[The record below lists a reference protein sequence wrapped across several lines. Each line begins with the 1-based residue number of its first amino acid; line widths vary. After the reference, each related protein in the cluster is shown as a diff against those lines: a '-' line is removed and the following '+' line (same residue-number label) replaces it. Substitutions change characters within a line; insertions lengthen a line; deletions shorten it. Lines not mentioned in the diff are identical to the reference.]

1 MEFFKKIFDLPFM
14 QPLADAGGS
23 VFIVGGC
30 VRDHILGKEPKDIDM
45 VVCDLPFESLKSVL
59 EQYGRCDLVG
69 ESFGVIKFTHDNI
82 TYDVALP
89 RVDKKIDGEKGHKS
103 IEAQSDHT
111 LSIEA
116 DLYRRDFTCNALCIG
131 RNLVLI
137 DPYGGME
144 DIQDGKI
151 ACVAP
156 EAFIDDPLRMLRA
169 IQFAPRFE
177 FDLDSQTMKLIKDN
191 KQLIKEIA
199 PERVLD
205 ELNKPFEKHGNI
217 PYFGFLLKET
227 GLFFEIF
234 GRELNLN
241 RLDCSTRLSELLHFA
256 IADGEIKTAEFY
268 KKYHPNMNKDLFNE
282 LHSFD
287 IVYGPMKQNIYRTMF
302 EAMKKTNFILMSGHI
317 QEKFRE
323 PFLMGELP
331 QNRSEVALT
340 GDDLLAMGFKEGK
353 ETGTQL
359 EEIITAI
366 FNRTVKNEKAALKE
380 LVRNSVVLS

>member
-1 MEFFKKIFDLPFM
+1 MDQFKEIFALPFV
-14 QPLADAGGS
+14 QTIVEHNGEAY
-23 VFIVGGC
+23 IVGGS
-30 VRDHILGKEPKDIDM
+30 VRDHILGKDPKDVDM
-45 VVCDLPFESLKSVL
+45 IVTGIPFEELL
-59 EQYGRCDLVG
+59 ALLRTHGHADLVG
-69 ESFGVIKFTHDNI
+69 ESFGVIKFTHDGI
-82 TYDVALP
+82 TYDIALP
-89 RVDKKIDGEKGHKS
+89 RTDRKIEGAKGHKS
-103 IEAQSDHT
+103 IETQSDHT

-116 DLYRRDFTCNALCIG
+116 DLYRRDFTINAMAIG

-144 DIQDGKI
+144 DIQDSKI

-177 FDLDSQTMKLIKDN
+177 FDLDSKTMKLIKDN
-191 KQLIKEIA
+191 KHLIKEIV

-205 ELNKPFEKHGNI
+205 ELNKPFEKNGNI

-241 RLDCSTRLSELLHFA
+241 KLDSSTRLSELLHFA

-268 KKYHPNMNKDLFNE
+268 KNYHPNMNKDLFNE
-282 LHSFD
+282 LQSFD
-287 IVYGPMKQNIYRTMF
+287 VVYGPLKQNIYRTMF
-302 EAMKKTNFILMSGHI
+302 EAMKKTNFILMSEHI

-353 ETGTQL
+353 ETGQ
-359 EEIITAI
+359 AI
-366 FNRTVKNEKAALKE
+366 ELMISSIFDRTVKNEKKALEE